1 MTRRLA
7 EQNDVAVIMILRV
20 RGDFLGAGRVVADI
34 LQAGGVGVVVVV
46 KQLADLADAGV
57 GEHRRVDAGKRCD

>member
-1 MTRRLA
+1 MP
-7 EQNDVAVIMILRV
+7 EQQKLQH
-20 RGDFLGAGRVVADI
+20 ADI

-57 GEHRRVDAGKRCD
+57 GEHRRVDAGGDFLRLDAVAGRSVVHDL